1 MPVIEAVR
9 AFIEAHQA
17 GLSLLILAAMFVG
30 FLKERLPATV
40 IAILGA
46 CTYLALGILDAG
58 AAYSVFSNS
67 APIVIGAMFVLS
79 GALIRTG
86 VIQRVADTIMA
97 RAEKHQ
103 IGRASCRERVCP
115 YV

>member
-40 IAILGA
+40 IAILGD

-58 AAYSVFSNS
+58 AAASVFSNS
-67 APIVIGAMFVLS
+67 APNVFGALFVLS

-86 VIQRVADTIMA
+86 VIQPIPASDMA
-97 RAEKHQ
+97 AAAKPPRLATPQ
-103 IGRASCRERVCP
+103 V
-115 YV
+115 